1 MADKIDKQIEKL
13 SDQEQQWVKTI
24 FQKLKSGNTK
34 HLDIKKIRGRDDI
47 FRVRK
52 GDVRVIY
59 RRAEDSI
66 FILAVERRNEDTYK
80 NF

>member
-13 SDQEQQWVKTI
+13 SDQEQQWVKKI
-24 FQKLKSGNTK
+24 FQKLKSGDTK
-34 HLDIKKIRGRDDI
+34 HLDIKKLKGRDDI

-66 FILAVERRNEDTYK
+66 FILTVERRNEDTYK